1 MALDEAQ
8 ATQDWI
14 QNKGDEDEQLTM
26 DFAKELLGLDLQIK
40 EINDS
45 KKAIKADA
53 KSNGIA
59 IKQVTSAL
67 TRLKAI
73 AKADPLQTQEE
84 DFYMDKFGG
93 DIDIQMMISEL
104 VRKD

>member
-1 MALDEAQ
+1 MEEMVEEFLQKRADDE
-8 ATQDWI
+8 
-14 QNKGDEDEQLTM
+14 EQLTM

-67 TRLKAI
+67 KKLKDQ
-73 AKADPLQTQEE
+73 AKADPLQAQEE
-84 DFYMDKFGG
+84 DFYMEKFGADV
-93 DIDIQMMISEL
+93 DISMMISEL